1 VGSRRRLMG
10 QGSKTSA
17 RTAVTVEDHQFLL
30 AVTSRKYF
38 KFYCEAFLDD
48 HKLLSS
54 YAGERESIFR
64 LGIVRIYRMSLGCR
78 DGIRV

>member
-1 VGSRRRLMG
+1 MG

-17 RTAVTVEDHQFLL
+17 RTAVTVEEYQFLL

-38 KFYCEAFLDD
+38 KFYYEAFLD
-48 HKLLSS
+48 HKLLGS